1 MIVPSV
7 TMVTSCFNL
16 TRFNPGCRSLID
28 NIESFDILLRLPC
41 YLVIYGD
48 STTIPILKERRVLF
62 GLGEMTVFIQKEYE
76 ELEVAIFTQKVRA
89 NRTAYWPT
97 QDSRTC
103 VESHLICCAK
113 FYFLQEVI
121 QLNPFGHERFGWIDG
136 NLKMPNPAN
145 IKICEDY
152 SPHKLLKAI
161 EYTPHNK
168 FKLQVINV
176 LDKRFKL
183 SENKHEMYQQYRWVM
198 AGCFFTFGKQIGQLI
213 LARLQE
219 IFEETTISGYGH
231 AEEMF
236 FLEVLDEFH
245 DVIERSYGDY
255 GQIINNWIHPT
266 RNIHYIYE
274 LILKKYY
281 SMGYFLEAD
290 QCAHALIKSFQ
301 SYAVD
306 IDYGTFMHILEIWY
320 LSNTNIIRNTNTI
333 VEQNKSANHIA
344 SIIVGWCES
353 NPLLKAEYMKK
364 TEYYDG
370 VFGISSH
377 F

>member
-1 MIVPSV
+1 MTLYILEMIPPSV

-16 TRFNPGCRSLID
+16 TRFNPGCRSLLD

-62 GLGEMTVFIQKEYE
+62 GLGEMTIFIQKEYE
-76 ELEVAIFTQKVRA
+76 ELEVAVFTTKVRA
-89 NRTAYWPT
+89 NREAYWPT
-97 QDSRTC
+97 RDSRTC

-113 FYFLQEVI
+113 FYFLQEAMK
-121 QLNPFGHERFGWIDG
+121 LNPFGHDRFGWIDG

-152 SPHKLLKAI
+152 SPHKLLGAI
-161 EYTPHNK
+161 EDTPYNK

-176 LDKRFKL
+176 LDKSFKDP
-183 SENKHEMYQQYRWVM
+183 SKKREMYEQYRWVM
-198 AGCFFTFGKQIGQLI
+198 AGCFFTFGKQIGQVI

-219 IFEETTISGYGH
+219 IFEETTMSGYGH

-236 FLEVLDEFH
+236 FLEVLDEFY
-245 DVIERSYGDY
+245 DEIERTYGDY
-255 GQIINNWIHPT
+255 GQIINNWTNPT

-281 SMGYFLEAD
+281 STGYYKEAGY
-290 QCAHALIKSFQ
+290 CANALIKSFQ
-301 SYAVD
+301 SYSMD
-306 IDYGTFMHILEIWY
+306 IDYGTYINILEILY
-320 LSNTNIIRNTNTI
+320 LANIECDDT
-333 VEQNKSANHIA
+333 SARIA
-344 SIIVGWCES
+344 ADILSWCEL
-353 NPLLKAEYMKK
+353 NPLLKSEYMKRG
-364 TEYYDG
+364 EYYDG
-370 VFGISSH
+370 IFGISSH
-377 F
+377 FA